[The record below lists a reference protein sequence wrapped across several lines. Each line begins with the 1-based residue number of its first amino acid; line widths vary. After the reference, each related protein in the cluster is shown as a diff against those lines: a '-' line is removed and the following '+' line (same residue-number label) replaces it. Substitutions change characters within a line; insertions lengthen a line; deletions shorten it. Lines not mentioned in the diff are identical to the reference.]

1 MARSLSNANNL
12 LAAITDGL
20 ALAINRRSFSAASHG
35 VVSNVVRGGGG
46 VVKKVEDKKV
56 FKKIEG
62 ENSWVPDPVTG
73 YYRPANRTGEID
85 VAALR
90 DSLLTRKFRQC

>member
-1 MARSLSNANNL
+1 MARSLSNAKIL
-12 LAAITDGL
+12 LAAISEGV
-20 ALAINRRSFSAASHG
+20 ALATNRRSYSAASQG
-35 VVSNVVRGGGG
+35 VVSSVVRGA
-46 VVKKVEDKKV
+46 KKVEDKKV